1 MKEPEF
7 VRLDHIQ
14 ICIPPGKETEA
25 RKFYTDILKL
35 REIPKPTAL
44 IPNGGLW
51 YEIADIQLHI
61 GTEVETNRSKR
72 HPAFEIE
79 NLNEARKYLENNGI
93 LTQDEKEI
101 PGVIRFTFYDPFGNR
116 IELLE
121 KIPVT

>member
-1 MKEPEF
+1 MKEPDF
-7 VRLDHIQ
+7 IKLDHIQ

-25 RKFYTDILKL
+25 GKFYTDILKL
-35 REIPKPTAL
+35 KEISKPAAL

-61 GTEVETNRSKR
+61 GTEDETNRSKR
-72 HPAFEIE
+72 HPAFEIK
-79 NLNEARKYLENNGI
+79 NLIEARKYLENNGI
-93 LTQDEKEI
+93 LTQNEKEI
-101 PGVIRFTFYDPFGNR
+101 PGVIRFSFFDPFGNR